1 MREKYLVVVGEQ
13 VACVR
18 YDLRNGETV
27 VGGNA
32 RFRETFERII
42 VGFFL
47 DHVPRIKFV
56 QVNKVRYTFMLTKK
70 KFDAGMNSMREQGFT
85 VERVRSHGRMMR

>member
-1 MREKYLVVVGEQ
+1 MREKYLVCISEV

-18 YDLRNGETV
+18 YDLRNGETI

-32 RFRETFERII
+32 RFRETYERII
-42 VGFFL
+42 VGYFA
-47 DHVPRIKFV
+47 DRVPRIRFV
-56 QVNKVRYTFMLTKK
+56 QKNKVRYTFTLNKSR
-70 KFDAGMNSMREQGFT
+70 FDAGIKSMREQNFT

>member
-18 YDLRNGETV
+18 FDLRKGETV

-32 RFRETFERII
+32 RFRETYERII
-42 VGFFL
+42 TGFFS
-47 DHVPRIKFV
+47 DHVPRIRFV
-56 QVNKVRYTFMLTKK
+56 QVNKVRYTFTLTKK
-70 KFDAGMNSMREQGFT
+70 RFDAGMNSLREQGFT
-85 VERVRSHGRMMR
+85 VERVRSHGRLMR